1 MYVRRTRTY
10 LIPFYTS
17 LNRHLP
23 IWEGVFL
30 LVWNPRP

>member
-10 LIPFYTS
+10 LTFYTI